1 MGMMTSQYRSVAPA
15 SVERRM
21 AARRTVYLTLL
32 EMDPSDSQPQA
43 AALDDL
49 SKYGCRLATDACFK
63 TGECLSVQFEDSE
76 PVTASVIWNEDGK
89 LGCRFD
95 EALDPGLFRQM
106 TITAN

>member
-21 AARRTVYLTLL
+21 AVRRTVYLTLL
-32 EMDPSDSQPQA
+32 EMDSPEPETHVA
-43 AALDDL
+43 TLDDL

-63 TGECLSVQFEDSE
+63 TGECLFVQFDDSN
-76 PVTASVIWNEDGK
+76 PVAACVVWNENGK

-95 EALDPGLFRQM
+95 EALDPGVFRQM

>member
-1 MGMMTSQYRSVAPA
+1 MGMTTSQYRSVAPA

-21 AARRTVYLTLL
+21 AVRRTVYLTVLAL
-32 EMDPSDSQPQA
+32 DHPETETHS

-49 SKYGCRLATDACFK
+49 SKYGCRLATDASFK
-63 TGECLSVQFEDSE
+63 TGECLSVQFEDSH
-76 PVTASVIWNEDGK
+76 PVAACVVWNENGK

-95 EALDPGLFRQM
+95 EALDPGVFRQM